1 MPKMSFENH
10 IMTQFDEELEE
21 IRTQLMEMGGK
32 VEQQLKNSIQAVIK
46 ADSSLAEEVIREEQ
60 LVDEMEVDIDEACIL
75 IIARRQPAASDLRF
89 VMMVT
94 KAINDLE
101 RIGDEARK
109 IANHAVILSE
119 QDGLSQGYK
128 EVRHLGDSV
137 SSMLANALDAFA
149 RFDVDAA
156 MKTLEED
163 AQVDLDY
170 KSALRELVTYMM
182 EDPRS
187 ISRAINIL
195 WVVRSLERIGDH
207 SKNLC
212 EQIVYVVKGKDIRH
226 QQLMVYFL
234 IETEA

>member
-1 MPKMSFENH
+1 
-10 IMTQFDEELEE
+10 
-21 IRTQLMEMGGK
+21 
-32 VEQQLKNSIQAVIK
+32 
-46 ADSSLAEEVIREEQ
+46 
-60 LVDEMEVDIDEACIL
+60 VDEMEVDIDEACIL

-137 SSMLANALDAFA
+137 SGMLANALDAFA

-156 MKTLEED
+156 MKTLNED

-207 SKNLC
+207 AKNLC

-226 QQLMVYFL
+226 Q
-234 IETEA
+234 

>member
-1 MPKMSFENH
+1 MK
-10 IMTQFDEELEE
+10 QFDEELEE

-32 VEQQLKNSIQAVIK
+32 VEQQLKNAIKAVTK
-46 ADSSLAEEVIREEQ
+46 ADSSLAEEVIRDER

-94 KAINDLE
+94 KAVNDLE
-101 RIGDEARK
+101 RIGDEAKK
-109 IANHAVILSE
+109 IANHAIILSE
-119 QDGLSQGYK
+119 QDSLSQGYK
-128 EVRHLGDSV
+128 EVRHLGGSV
-137 SSMLANALDAFA
+137 SAMLANALDAFA
-149 RFDVDAA
+149 RFDVKAA
-156 MKTLEED
+156 MNTLEED
-163 AQVDLDY
+163 AQIDLDY
-170 KSALRELVTYMM
+170 KTALRELVTYMM

-207 SKNLC
+207 AKNLC

-226 QQLMVYFL
+226 Q
-234 IETEA
+234 

>member
-1 MPKMSFENH
+1 MAKMSFENH
-10 IMTQFDEELEE
+10 IMKQFDDELEE
-21 IRTQLMEMGGK
+21 IRTRLMEMGGK
-32 VEQQLKNSIQAVIK
+32 VEQQVQKAVRAVTE
-46 ADSSLAEEVIREEQ
+46 ADSSLAEEVIKEEK

-75 IIARRQPAASDLRF
+75 IIARRQPAASDLRL

-101 RIGDEARK
+101 RIGDEAKK

-119 QDGLSQGYK
+119 QDGTSQGYQ
-128 EVRHLGDSV
+128 EVRHLGQSV
-137 SSMLANALDAFA
+137 TRMLAHALDAFA

-156 MKTLEED
+156 MKTLAED
-163 AQVDLDY
+163 TQIDLEY
-170 KSALRELVTYMM
+170 KTALRELVTYMM

-207 SKNLC
+207 AKNLC

-226 QQLMVYFL
+226 Q
-234 IETEA
+234 

>member
-1 MPKMSFENH
+1 
-10 IMTQFDEELEE
+10 
-21 IRTQLMEMGGK
+21 MEMGGK
-32 VEQQLKNSIQAVIK
+32 VEQQLKNAIRAVIK
-46 ADSSLAEEVIREEQ
+46 ADSSLAEEVIRDER

-94 KAINDLE
+94 KAVNDLE
-101 RIGDEARK
+101 RIGDEAKK
-109 IANHAVILSE
+109 IANHAIILSE
-119 QDGLSQGYK
+119 QDSLSQGYK
-128 EVRHLGDSV
+128 EVRHLGSSV
-137 SSMLANALDAFA
+137 SVMLANALDAYA
-149 RFDVDAA
+149 RFDVKAA
-156 MKTLEED
+156 MSTLEED
-163 AQVDLDY
+163 AQIDLDY
-170 KSALRELVTYMM
+170 KTALRELVTYMM

-226 QQLMVYFL
+226 Q
-234 IETEA
+234 

>member
-46 ADSSLAEEVIREEQ
+46 ADSSLAEEVIREER

-137 SSMLANALDAFA
+137 SGMLANALDAFA
-149 RFDVDAA
+149 RFDVEAA

-207 SKNLC
+207 AKNLC

-226 QQLMVYFL
+226 Q
-234 IETEA
+234 

>member
-32 VEQQLKNSIQAVIK
+32 VEQQLKDAIQAVIK
-46 ADSSLAEEVIREEQ
+46 ADSSLAEEVIREER

-137 SSMLANALDAFA
+137 SGMLANALDAFA

-207 SKNLC
+207 AKNLC

-226 QQLMVYFL
+226 QKM
-234 IETEA
+234 

>member
-46 ADSSLAEEVIREEQ
+46 ADSSLAEEVIREERM
-60 LVDEMEVDIDEACIL
+60 VDEMEVDIDEACIL

-119 QDGLSQGYK
+119 QDGLAQGYK

-137 SSMLANALDAFA
+137 SGMLANALDAFA
-149 RFDVDAA
+149 RFDVEAA

-187 ISRAINIL
+187 IGRAINIL

-207 SKNLC
+207 AKNLC

-226 QQLMVYFL
+226 Q
-234 IETEA
+234 

>member
-1 MPKMSFENH
+1 MPKMTFENH
-10 IMTQFDEELEE
+10 IMKQFDEELEE

-32 VEQQLKNSIQAVIK
+32 VEQQLKNAIKAVIK
-46 ADSSLAEEVIREEQ
+46 ADSSLAEEVIRDER

-94 KAINDLE
+94 KAVNDLE
-101 RIGDEARK
+101 RIGDEAKK
-109 IANHAVILSE
+109 IANHAIILSE
-119 QDGLSQGYK
+119 QDSLSQGYK
-128 EVRHLGDSV
+128 EVRHLGSSV
-137 SSMLANALDAFA
+137 SAMLANALDAFA
-149 RFDVDAA
+149 RFDVKAA
-156 MKTLEED
+156 MSTLEED
-163 AQVDLDY
+163 AQIDLDY
-170 KSALRELVTYMM
+170 KTALRELVTYMM

-226 QQLMVYFL
+226 Q
-234 IETEA
+234 

>member
-1 MPKMSFENH
+1 MPKMTFENH
-10 IMTQFDEELEE
+10 IMKQFDEELEE

-32 VEQQLKNSIQAVIK
+32 VEQQLKNAIKAVIK
-46 ADSSLAEEVIREEQ
+46 ADSRLAEEVIRDER

-94 KAINDLE
+94 KAVNDLE
-101 RIGDEARK
+101 RIGDEAKK
-109 IANHAVILSE
+109 IANHAIILSE
-119 QDGLSQGYK
+119 QDSLSQGYK
-128 EVRHLGDSV
+128 EVRHLGSSV
-137 SSMLANALDAFA
+137 SAMLANALDAFA
-149 RFDVDAA
+149 RFDVKAA
-156 MKTLEED
+156 MNTLEED
-163 AQVDLDY
+163 AQIDLDY
-170 KSALRELVTYMM
+170 KTALRELVTYMM

-226 QQLMVYFL
+226 Q
-234 IETEA
+234 

>member
-46 ADSSLAEEVIREEQ
+46 ADSSLAEEVIREER

-156 MKTLEED
+156 MSTLEED

-195 WVVRSLERIGDH
+195 WVATITLNMILQPTH
-207 SKNLC
+207 K
-212 EQIVYVVKGKDIRH
+212 
-226 QQLMVYFL
+226 LM
-234 IETEA
+234 I

>member
-46 ADSSLAEEVIREEQ
+46 ADSSLAEEVIREER

-207 SKNLC
+207 SKTSVNKLFMWL
-212 EQIVYVVKGKDIRH
+212 R
-226 QQLMVYFL
+226 
-234 IETEA
+234 